1 VRTRLPLLAAVA
13 AGAFLYV
20 PVVASIG
27 RQWVED
33 TTTAHGILLA
43 GAAAVVLYRKLPVLR
58 RQTIHPDSAG
68 VWLVMLGLGIFLLGT
83 LGAEVFVQRFSLPF
97 VALGCTA
104 ALAGRQQARLLL
116 GAFALLLLA
125 IPLPAVVVTSMTLPL
140 QLLASRLAET
150 LLVAGNIPV
159 MRDGNL
165 LRLDN
170 AAIDVAEACSGLRS
184 AISLISVGAVCTVLM
199 RLTPGRAA
207 TLISLAIPIA
217 IVGNGARVAAT
228 GYMTQ
233 WIGAWT
239 ARGLVH
245 DLTGYAAFA
254 AMLATTVAVLRLTRP
269 SQSKPQD
276 PSRSKPSDPM
286 PARA

>member
-1 VRTRLPLLAAVA
+1 MLYAPVLAAM
-13 AGAFLYV
+13 
-20 PVVASIG
+20 G

-43 GAAAVVLYRKLPVLR
+43 AAAAVVVYRKLPLLR

-68 VWLVMLGLGIFLLGT
+68 VWIVLFGLAVYLLGT
-83 LGAEVFVQRFSLPF
+83 LGAEVFVQRFSMPI
-97 VALGCTA
+97 VAIGCVA
-104 ALAGRQQARLLL
+104 ALAGRRQTRLLF
-116 GAFALLLLA
+116 GAFALLFLA
-125 IPLPAVVVTSMTLPL
+125 IPLPAVIVTATTLPL
-140 QLLASRLAET
+140 QLFASRLAET

-170 AAIDVAEACSGLRS
+170 ATIEVAEACSGLRS
-184 AISLISVGAVCTVLM
+184 AISLISIGAICTVLM
-199 RLTPGRAA
+199 NLRPARAA
-207 TLISLAIPIA
+207 LLISMAVPIA

-233 WIGAWT
+233 WFGGWV

-254 AMLATTVAVLRLTRP
+254 AMLGTILVVLRLTRP
-269 SQSKPQD
+269 SSGAKPPD
-276 PSRSKPSDPM
+276 PL